1 VLLYDAFIL
10 SHDMVSLRGA
20 TIHVYYKYV

>member
-1 VLLYDAFIL
+1 MLYDAFIL